1 MQAKPV
7 NKNTTVSF
15 VIPSYNNFP
24 LVNQLLVDI
33 NEHTLPDEI
42 IVVDDCSTDKAEI
55 DGLQWWA
62 RNMEI
67 KVRQTPENLNFLKA
81 SNWGM
86 RQATGDVICLI
97 STDVRIHKD
106 LAGVAKAMT
115 AIEGKILLGG
125 RYLNFDTGWNT
136 FDGRTFPYVEG
147 WLLIAK
153 KEHWEELGYFD
164 ERYAPNDFEDV
175 DLSTTAIS
183 KGFSLAQITPD
194 AGTVVEHIG
203 AQTIGYGEERAELTK
218 RNREKFREK
227 WLQPTFSP

>member
-1 MQAKPV
+1 MQN
-7 NKNTTVSF
+7 NKTISF
-15 VIPSYNNFP
+15 VIPSYNNFH

-42 IVVDDCSTDKAEI
+42 IVVDDCSTDQNAK
-55 DGLQWWA
+55 DGLLWWA
-62 RNMEI
+62 RNMNVKI
-67 KVRQTPENLNFLKA
+67 RRTPENWGFLKA

-86 RQATGDVICLI
+86 KMATGDIVCLI
-97 STDVRIHKD
+97 STDVRVYKD
-106 LAGVAKAMT
+106 LVSIARGMT
-115 AIEGKILLGG
+115 LIDGKILLGG
-125 RYLNFDTGWNT
+125 KYYGDTTGWND
-136 FDGRTFPYVEG
+136 FDGRIFPYVEG

-194 AGTVVEHIG
+194 AGTVVAHIG
-203 AQTIGYGEERAELTK
+203 AQSIKYGDEREVITK
-218 RNREKFREK
+218 RNREIFRLK
-227 WLQPTFSP
+227 WIT

>member
-1 MQAKPV
+1 MQV
-7 NKNTTVSF
+7 SRDTTVSF
-15 VIPSYNNFP
+15 VIPSYNSFH

-42 IVVDDCSTDKAEI
+42 IVVDDCSTDKAAI
-55 DGLQWWA
+55 DGLLWWA
-62 RNMEI
+62 RNMNV
-67 KVRQTPENLNFLKA
+67 KVRTTPENLNFLKA

-86 RQATGDVICLI
+86 RQATSDIVCLI

-106 LAGVAKAMT
+106 LAAIAKAMT
-115 AIEGKILLGG
+115 AVEGKVLLGG
-125 RYLNFDTGWNT
+125 RYFNCDTGWNT
-136 FDGRTFPYVEG
+136 FGEKTFPYVEG

-194 AGTVVEHIG
+194 GGTVVEHIG
-203 AQTIGYGEERAELTK
+203 AQSIPYNDERYELTT

-227 WLQPTFSP
+227 WLP